1 MCNCLIETQK
11 SRNYIFISN
20 FLDGRTC
27 NGILGIILEDVND
40 NGPVIPQQTVII
52 CKPVM
57 SSAEI
62 VATDPDEPGHG
73 PPFDFS
79 LEGASDSEVLRMWRL
94 TKVNG
99 MYF

>member
-27 NGILGIILEDVND
+27 NGVLGIILEDVND
-40 NGPVIPQQTVII
+40 NGPVIPQRTVII

-62 VATDPDEPGHG
+62 VATDPDEPIYG

>member
-1 MCNCLIETQK
+1 MPNRNSK

-27 NGILGIILEDVND
+27 NGVLGIILEDVND

-62 VATDPDEPGHG
+62 VATDPDEPVHG

>member
-1 MCNCLIETQK
+1 MPNRNSK

-20 FLDGRTC
+20 FPDGRTC
-27 NGILGIILEDVND
+27 NGVLGIILEDVND

-62 VATDPDEPGHG
+62 VATDPDEPVHG

>member
-11 SRNYIFISN
+11 SRNCIFIFN

-27 NGILGIILEDVND
+27 NGVLGIVLEDVND
-40 NGPVIPQQTVII
+40 NGPVIRQWTVVI
-52 CKPVM
+52 CKTVM

-62 VATDPDEPGHG
+62 VAVDPDEPIHG

-79 LEGASDSEVLRMWRL
+79 LEGVSDSEVLRMWRL

>member
-1 MCNCLIETQK
+1 MCNFLIETQK

-62 VATDPDEPGHG
+62 VATDPDEPIHG